1 MVRSLRC
8 LLLIIL
14 LVSGLTS
21 VVAQVVSKNTAFS
34 VGERFSLDAYFNL
47 GAIWIKLGEAE
58 FRVEEEEDNYK
69 FIVTA
74 HNMPKWDRIY
84 QMNTYH
90 EASCTKNMKPLYMK
104 CKVSE
109 NGNYYED
116 SYIFIEKDD
125 HYEVHR
131 HTKNKQKF
139 PSGEFDTTFTVSL
152 AAHDIINSV
161 YVARNTDLTQ
171 NNGKKIPFSPIFG
184 NGIHTIYGDVIGK
197 ETIKT
202 RENKIYKCLK
212 GAAYVGDGTI
222 VDGKTPAYVY
232 VTDDEHLIPV
242 LVEAK
247 LSIGSVKVYLRDCQL
262 K

>member
-1 MVRSLRC
+1 MIKGLRLILLTM
-8 LLLIIL
+8 LLLC
-14 LVSGLTS
+14 SLTNAT
-21 VVAQVVSKNTAFS
+21 AQEVTRNTAFS

-58 FRVEEEEDNYK
+58 FRVSEENGNYK

-90 EASCTKNMKPLYMK
+90 EASCTKDMKPLYMK

-116 SYIFIEKDD
+116 SYIFKEKGN

-131 HTKNKQKF
+131 HTKNKKKF
-139 PSGEFDTTFTVSL
+139 PSGEFDTTFAVSL

-161 YVARNTDLTQ
+161 YVARNADLTK

-184 NGIHTIYGDVIGK
+184 NGIHTIYGDVLGK
-197 ETIKT
+197 EKIKT
-202 RENKIYKCLK
+202 REHKTFRCLK

-232 VTDDEHLIPV
+232 VTDDGHLLPV

-247 LSIGSVKVYLRDCQL
+247 LSIGSVKVYLRDYQL